1 METNND
7 HKTCYSCKSYIDELE
22 NQNES
27 EITQPEL
34 DEQNTILK
42 ETSSNNN
49 RCTDAIQTQSQNIL
63 NENHSINANKH
74 ETSPKRFLLPSS
86 ISKSHDEESISAKL
100 RELRNKETKLKKLE
114 ETLKIREKS
123 LTEQRKRRIEMETYC
138 NKLEAKNTELELL
151 VTTLQSSIEQHEQSS
166 DNPSIFTCKYN
177 YKLGY

>member
-49 RCTDAIQTQSQNIL
+49 NGMCCYMMY
-63 NENHSINANKH
+63 
-74 ETSPKRFLLPSS
+74 
-86 ISKSHDEESISAKL
+86 ISHNFRRQLFCHIDY
-100 RELRNKETKLKKLE
+100 KEFHLVLHLTLDYIHLE
-114 ETLKIREKS
+114 
-123 LTEQRKRRIEMETYC
+123 
-138 NKLEAKNTELELL
+138 
-151 VTTLQSSIEQHEQSS
+151 
-166 DNPSIFTCKYN
+166 
-177 YKLGY
+177 

>member
-1 METNND
+1 
-7 HKTCYSCKSYIDELE
+7 LE

-49 RCTDAIQTQSQNIL
+49 RCTDTIQTQSQNIL
-63 NENHSINANKH
+63 NENHCIDADKH
-74 ETSPKRFLLPSS
+74 ETSHKNLLLPSS

-100 RELRNKETKLKKLE
+100 GELRHKETQLKKLE

-123 LTEQRKRRIEMETYC
+123 LTEQRKSRI
-138 NKLEAKNTELELL
+138 
-151 VTTLQSSIEQHEQSS
+151 
-166 DNPSIFTCKYN
+166 
-177 YKLGY
+177 